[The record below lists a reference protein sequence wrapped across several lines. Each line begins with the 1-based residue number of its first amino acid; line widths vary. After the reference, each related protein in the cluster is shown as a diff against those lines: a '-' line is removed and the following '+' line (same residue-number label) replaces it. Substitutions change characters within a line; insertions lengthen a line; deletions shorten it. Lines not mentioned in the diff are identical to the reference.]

1 MAYNDGMPSRFP
13 HTIVFDD
20 FTESQLADLFK
31 KLVSDRG
38 WTLDSDRVA
47 GVAGKRLA
55 RRCGKKGFGNA
66 RDCRTAVESALSRA
80 LLRPAFDP
88 EHPCLTIEDIANSK
102 FIRIRPI
109 IVQVLEQFDTQ
120 IGWESVKKAIG
131 AIITAMEANYDR
143 EMCGKMPLDIPL
155 NCLML
160 GNPGTGKT
168 TCAHLYGSLL
178 KATGFLS
185 NGTVVSKTASDF
197 IADVVGG
204 SQVKTKAIL
213 TASAGK
219 VLLIDEA
226 YVLENNAFGAEVLNT
241 LVEKIEMGSGQDL
254 VVVMCG
260 YEKQMRA
267 MIRNQNPGLSSR
279 FSQEFM
285 FDDYNDAQ
293 VFHSACA
300 HDSVCVN

>member
-1 MAYNDGMPSRFP
+1 
-13 HTIVFDD
+13 
-20 FTESQLADLFK
+20 
-31 KLVSDRG
+31 
-38 WTLDSDRVA
+38 
-47 GVAGKRLA
+47 
-55 RRCGKKGFGNA
+55 
-66 RDCRTAVESALSRA
+66 
-80 LLRPAFDP
+80 
-88 EHPCLTIEDIANSK
+88 
-102 FIRIRPI
+102 
-109 IVQVLEQFDTQ
+109 
-120 IGWESVKKAIG
+120 
-131 AIITAMEANYDR
+131 
-143 EMCGKMPLDIPL
+143 
-155 NCLML
+155 ML

-168 TCAHLYGSLL
+168 TCAHLYGALL

-197 IADVVGG
+197 VADVVGG

-293 VFHSACA
+293 VSCPRTASIHLSHALSGSVGAHSGVAPEAAAARVRRPQAPCHQKRCENA
-300 HDSVCVN
+300 VRSQSQDQFRQCERGRQHSSEGSPEDECSPRG

>member
-1 MAYNDGMPSRFP
+1 M
-13 HTIVFDD
+13 
-20 FTESQLADLFK
+20 
-31 KLVSDRG
+31 
-38 WTLDSDRVA
+38 
-47 GVAGKRLA
+47 
-55 RRCGKKGFGNA
+55 
-66 RDCRTAVESALSRA
+66 
-80 LLRPAFDP
+80 
-88 EHPCLTIEDIANSK
+88 CL
-102 FIRIRPI
+102 
-109 IVQVLEQFDTQ
+109 QVLEQFDQQ
-120 IGWESVKKAIG
+120 IGWDSVKKAIG

-143 EMCGKMPLDIPL
+143 EMSGKMPLDIPL

-168 TCAHLYGSLL
+168 TCAHFYGSLL

-213 TASAGK
+213 SSSAGK

-285 FDDYNDAQ
+285 FEDYNDAQ
-293 VFHSACA
+293 VLHAPAALPHSFVCSPTLSATVGA
-300 HDSVCVN
+300 HPGAALEAATARI

>member
-1 MAYNDGMPSRFP
+1 MCVKPPPSQIL
-13 HTIVFDD
+13 H
-20 FTESQLADLFK
+20 
-31 KLVSDRG
+31 
-38 WTLDSDRVA
+38 
-47 GVAGKRLA
+47 
-55 RRCGKKGFGNA
+55 
-66 RDCRTAVESALSRA
+66 
-80 LLRPAFDP
+80 
-88 EHPCLTIEDIANSK
+88 
-102 FIRIRPI
+102 RIRPTI
-109 IVQVLEQFDTQ
+109 LQVLEQLDTQ

-143 EMCGKMPLDIPL
+143 EMSGKMPLDIPL

-168 TCAHLYGSLL
+168 TCAHLYGLLL

-197 IADVVGG
+197 VADVVGG

-226 YVLENNAFGAEVLNT
+226 YVLENNMYGAEVLNT

-293 VFHSACA
+293 VIRSTCA
-300 HDSVCVN
+300 RFTLSLC

>member
-1 MAYNDGMPSRFP
+1 MCGNRSKSKVICLM
-13 HTIVFDD
+13 
-20 FTESQLADLFK
+20 
-31 KLVSDRG
+31 
-38 WTLDSDRVA
+38 
-47 GVAGKRLA
+47 RL
-55 RRCGKKGFGNA
+55 
-66 RDCRTAVESALSRA
+66 
-80 LLRPAFDP
+80 
-88 EHPCLTIEDIANSK
+88 
-102 FIRIRPI
+102 
-109 IVQVLEQFDTQ
+109 QVLEQFDTQ

-143 EMCGKMPLDIPL
+143 EMAGKMPLDIPL

-168 TCAHLYGSLL
+168 TCAHLYGALL

-197 IADVVGG
+197 VADVVGG

-293 VFHSACA
+293 VSCPRTASIHLSHALSGSVGAHSGVAPEAAAARVRRPQAPCHQKRCENA
-300 HDSVCVN
+300 VRSQSQDQFRQCERGRQHSSEGSPEDECSPRG

>member
-1 MAYNDGMPSRFP
+1 M
-13 HTIVFDD
+13 
-20 FTESQLADLFK
+20 
-31 KLVSDRG
+31 
-38 WTLDSDRVA
+38 
-47 GVAGKRLA
+47 
-55 RRCGKKGFGNA
+55 
-66 RDCRTAVESALSRA
+66 
-80 LLRPAFDP
+80 
-88 EHPCLTIEDIANSK
+88 
-102 FIRIRPI
+102 
-109 IVQVLEQFDTQ
+109 LEQFDTQ

-143 EMCGKMPLDIPL
+143 EMSGKMPLDIPL

-168 TCAHLYGSLL
+168 TCAHLYGALL

-241 LVEKIEMGSGQDL
+241 LVEKIEMGCGQDL

-285 FDDYNDAQ
+285 FEDYNDAQ
-293 VFHSACA
+293 VSCHHKSSICLSHVLSDAVRAHFGVALEAETAGVRRSEAASNQERGEDSIKPQSQDQLWQREGGGQHS
-300 HDSVCVN
+300 SEGSP